1 MSQLDRTCSGQQL
14 QRGCLIRLLSS
25 LCARAPLTAALC
37 PPPLLSLLLSV
48 VTCPQRCA
56 FKHELRVDSVTD
68 LPKNFALMKV
78 IEQAAARSAQME
90 LGAPPCSHCDPSQ
103 PRRAASTFCE
113 DCRSYL
119 CKEHDQLLH
128 SVAAFKNHQRLSL
141 AEKAQQQQQ
150 AAAQQG
156 RLLVQVA
163 APLKVQ
169 LQRHCEQLKDLDA
182 ESEQLIQSLPQ
193 SQCSLAIALQT
204 ELELAASDSGC

>member
-78 IEQAAARSAQME
+78 IEQAAARSALME
-90 LGAPPCSHCDPSQ
+90 LGAPPCSQCDPEQ
-103 PRRAASTFCE
+103 PRRAATRYCTVCIE
-113 DCRSYL
+113 HL
-119 CKEHDQLLH
+119 CDKHDQLLH
-128 SVAAFKNHQRLSL
+128 SVATLENHQRLSL
-141 AEKAQQQQQ
+141 AQKAQQQQ
-150 AAAQQG
+150 AASQST
-156 RLLVQVA
+156 RLLAQAA
-163 APLKVQ
+163 APLKAQ
-169 LQRHCEQLKDLDA
+169 LRNCLKQLV
-182 ESEQLIQSLPQ
+182 ESGASSQQLLPTLEQ
-193 SQCSLAIALQT
+193 SQLNVIRSLVGPRFTRHAL
-204 ELELAASDSGC
+204 